1 MTEIGYAAAF
11 LGGLFS
17 LVSPCGAML
26 LPAFFA
32 YAFPSG
38 RALAGRTALFY
49 AGLCAVL
56 VPLGMGSALVSRV
69 FYGHRELLVTVA
81 GWALVAF
88 GVLQIAGQGWTLGP
102 VERLRARL
110 RGDSA
115 WTVLGL
121 GAVSGLAGFCAGPI
135 LGAVLTVAAASG
147 DAVRGAVLLAVYAAG
162 MAAPLLLLALLWE
175 RYDLGRR
182 RWLRGR
188 GVELGPV
195 RIGGLRLGPVRLH
208 TTSTLSGL
216 VFVTL
221 GVVFLVTDGTAAL
234 AGAVP
239 EDLEDRIGAWAAGV
253 PDLALV
259 GAGAVALVAATVWGL
274 ARAGKQRSG
283 PG

>member
-26 LPAFFA
+26 LPAFFC
-32 YAFPSG
+32 YAFPTG

-81 GWALVAF
+81 GWALIGF

-110 RGDSA
+110 GGDSPWA
-115 WTVLGL
+115 VLGL

-195 RIGGLRLGPVRLH
+195 GIGRLRIGPVRLH

-216 VFVTL
+216 VFVAL

-234 AGAVP
+234 AGPVP
-239 EDLEDRIGAWAAGV
+239 EGFEDRVGAWAAGV

-274 ARAGKQRSG
+274 ARARR
-283 PG
+283 